1 MKIITRE
8 YELQN
13 PLLTHNYTYINI
25 SDIHSNYKALLSIK
39 EIINNIKPDFL
50 VMTGD
55 IVDSINHKDN
65 NKLFEVI
72 NSLSKEYPIFI
83 SYGNHDCVNSLKR
96 HEMTGD
102 YTVLNKIDCN
112 KAQILANRGF
122 YKINNDLC
130 IESFNTK
137 SMDWYYEH
145 HENTNLFMEE
155 FINEYKPQPNTFKI
169 LLSHSPNPYFD
180 ENNIFINNSLLDN
193 TVINCGHNHGG
204 FVLPFFQDKLIHK
217 KKYGIG
223 LVGPYHR
230 LFTHHAYGF
239 YSNMQSSL
247 IINNAVT
254 KWSDCNGHL
263 MGNIVNS
270 ILKPE
275 IDIIHLKP
283 GEVHE
288 LNYLGRKKV

>member
-1 MKIITRE
+1 MIETIIILILFAFGLFYTDTVSTKSFFNTDNG
-8 YELQN
+8 Y
-13 PLLTHNYTYINI
+13 LLG
-25 SDIHSNYKALLSIK
+25 LK
-39 EIINNIKPDFL
+39 EKDYDFL
-50 VMTGD
+50 L
-55 IVDSINHKDN
+55 IAK
-65 NKLFEVI
+65 
-72 NSLSKEYPIFI
+72 
-83 SYGNHDCVNSLKR
+83 YG
-96 HEMTGD
+96 E
-102 YTVLNKIDCN
+102 KIDCN

-145 HENTNLFMEE
+145 HENTDLFMEE

-270 ILKPE
+270 ILMSVE
-275 IDIIHLKP
+275 YI
-283 GEVHE
+283 
-288 LNYLGRKKV
+288 